1 MLSIV
6 TTTINEPTEA
16 TKRYAKL
23 ALNNDWTFYVV
34 GDTKTPH
41 KLYEDMAGV
50 TYLHPDYQEKKY
62 KELSDSIGWRS
73 IQRRN
78 IGFVEAYKES
88 NNKVIATIDDDNIPY
103 DDWGS
108 DIKVNTKVNINHY
121 RGNTYVFDPISP
133 TSYHD
138 KIWHRGFP
146 LDYVPERKKAILL
159 QDKEVEVKVQADFWN
174 GDPDID
180 AMARLTVKPYCDFNS
195 EKGLFPFTSENIHP
209 FNSQNTF
216 LSRDV
221 IPHYAVWPHVGRMD
235 DIWGG
240 YYLQTKIKPNQ
251 VIFDKASVY
260 QNRNEQ
266 DLITNLEK
274 EIIGYRNTLSWV
286 LNCCTINS
294 DLIPDETKKFL
305 DIYFNEFSK

>member
-108 DIKVNTKVNINHY
+108 DIKVNTKINVNHY
-121 RGNTYVFDPISP
+121 RDNTYVFDPISP

-146 LDYVPERKKAILL
+146 LDYVPERKKANY
-159 QDKEVEVKVQADFWN
+159 F
-174 GDPDID
+174 
-180 AMARLTVKPYCDFNS
+180 
-195 EKGLFPFTSENIHP
+195 
-209 FNSQNTF
+209 
-216 LSRDV
+216 
-221 IPHYAVWPHVGRMD
+221 
-235 DIWGG
+235 
-240 YYLQTKIKPNQ
+240 KIK
-251 VIFDKASVY
+251 K
-260 QNRNEQ
+260 
-266 DLITNLEK
+266 
-274 EIIGYRNTLSWV
+274 
-286 LNCCTINS
+286 
-294 DLIPDETKKFL
+294 
-305 DIYFNEFSK
+305 